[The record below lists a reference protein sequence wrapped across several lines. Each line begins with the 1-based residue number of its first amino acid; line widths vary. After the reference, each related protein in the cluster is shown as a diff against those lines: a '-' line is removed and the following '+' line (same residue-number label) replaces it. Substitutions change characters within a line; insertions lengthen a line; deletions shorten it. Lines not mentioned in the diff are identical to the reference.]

1 MDFLEFPMIATLQAG
16 VSIFGL
22 FHMDPALL
30 IFGLCALL
38 FGGLNYI
45 EYKRFD

>member
-1 MDFLEFPMIATLQAG
+1 MSVIIQAG

-22 FHMDPALL
+22 FNMDPALL
-30 IFGLCALL
+30 IFGLCALM
-38 FGGLNYI
+38 FGGLNLL

>member
-1 MDFLEFPMIATLQAG
+1 MASLIQAG

-30 IFGLCALL
+30 AFIMIFLA
-38 FGGLNYI
+38 FAVLNFI
-45 EYKRFD
+45 DKKRID

>member
-1 MDFLEFPMIATLQAG
+1 MNIIIQVG

-22 FHMDPALL
+22 FSMDPALL
-30 IFGLCALL
+30 IFGLCALA
-38 FGGLNYI
+38 FGGLNLL

>member
-1 MDFLEFPMIATLQAG
+1 MIAIIQSG

-30 IFGLCALL
+30 AFAMAAIV
-38 FGGLNYI
+38 FGGLNLL

>member
-1 MDFLEFPMIATLQAG
+1 MISLIQSG

-22 FHMDPALL
+22 FTMDPALL
-30 IFGLCALL
+30 AFLMGIGIFGL
-38 FGGLNYI
+38 LNFI